1 MLLLL
6 YIVGVNA
13 GTSAEERLYRS
24 LQAFSYKPL
33 TLVLQATIINGGS
46 FLQLLDDLTARGKT
60 ECPQLFLTFAS
71 LILSLILHANNS
83 LY

>member
-13 GTSAEERLYRS
+13 GTSADERLYRS

-33 TLVLQATIINGGS
+33 TLVLQASIINGGS
-46 FLQLLDDLTARGKT
+46 FLQLLDYLTARGKT
-60 ECPQLFLTFAS
+60 ECLFLTFAS